1 MCACL
6 LFRLLACVIVCVLV
20 CLVCSVRAARIVC
33 STTGAL
39 GYYSRMLA
47 QQGLISIIVAQS
59 PEMVS
64 PHGSYAPFF
73 GTNPISVGVP
83 AGKGREPIVFDMA
96 TSAIAYYGMYTA
108 EPALLAQQP
117 PWCGL
122 RVVHAL
128 CCSHPLTHASSLAPL
143 SLLLV
148 TLCLFLVILCPHI
161 GVVEAAMSNQSLP
174 RNAAFTRHGR
184 PTRNPNEALAG
195 ALRPFGASHKGSG
208 LALIVELLTG
218 AWVGGALT
226 DKVKAKN
233 WGTSARVA
241 CDCDLCP

>member
-1 MCACL
+1 
-6 LFRLLACVIVCVLV
+6 
-20 CLVCSVRAARIVC
+20 
-33 STTGAL
+33 
-39 GYYSRMLA
+39 
-47 QQGLISIIVAQS
+47 
-59 PEMVS
+59 
-64 PHGSYAPFF
+64 
-73 GTNPISVGVP
+73 
-83 AGKGREPIVFDMA
+83 
-96 TSAIAYYGMYTA
+96 
-108 EPALLAQQP
+108 
-117 PWCGL
+117 
-122 RVVHAL
+122 
-128 CCSHPLTHASSLAPL
+128 
-143 SLLLV
+143 
-148 TLCLFLVILCPHI
+148 
-161 GVVEAAMSNQSLP
+161 MSNQSLP